1 MIQSRCSRT
10 QAIVERGS
18 SFDQVSHREEL
29 PLPEKT
35 LNTQIFSIMSKV
47 VKPDL
52 SAATRSVKLICVNV
66 ARNNNK
72 QWAAWVLPNGDLY
85 SENGRVGYAQTPHL
99 KSFGTAIAAEKA
111 LEKLIADKR
120 AKDYVFVTVEESPQ
134 SGLNFSELGED
145 YAEQIGQQFSQLAA
159 QSEFI
164 TRHTAIQF
172 EQERGLFVTQ
182 MGVISAQAVTK
193 ATNALQQVE
202 NALEHQGQHSNNN
215 RRYIQAV
222 EEYLA
227 TIPLQVGMRLDP
239 RQVLGNSVQI
249 REQFAV
255 LLRLSDCLNQV
266 KAIRVLIERAMNV
279 MQASGSD
286 ERARWLRWG
295 KSPEADSLE
304 EAQPANTEEAGEDR
318 AQWVRW

>member
-1 MIQSRCSRT
+1 
-10 QAIVERGS
+10 
-18 SFDQVSHREEL
+18 
-29 PLPEKT
+29 
-35 LNTQIFSIMSKV
+35 MSKV
-47 VKPDL
+47 IKPDL
-52 SAATRSVKLICVNV
+52 STATRSVKLICVNV

-111 LEKLIADKR
+111 LDKLIADKQS
-120 AKDYVFVTVEESPQ
+120 KDYVFVTVEEPLR

-182 MGVISAQAVTK
+182 MGVISAQTLAK

-202 NALEHQGQHSNNN
+202 SALEHQGQHGNH
-215 RRYIQAV
+215 RRYIEAV

-255 LLRLSDCLNQV
+255 LLRLNDCLKQV
-266 KAIRVLIERAMNV
+266 KAIRVLIEKAMIAT
-279 MQASGSD
+279 QASGSD

-295 KSPEADSLE
+295 ATPEADSLE
-304 EAQPANTEEAGEDR
+304 AAQPANPEEAGEDR